1 MVILCSSVD
10 SLVGNHIWA
19 ANGFILVCQVP
30 LLAGLIYM
38 MNDIIALWLGCLCKF
53 EI

>member
-1 MVILCSSVD
+1 
-10 SLVGNHIWA
+10 
-19 ANGFILVCQVP
+19 

-53 EI
+53 EILASWYSMF